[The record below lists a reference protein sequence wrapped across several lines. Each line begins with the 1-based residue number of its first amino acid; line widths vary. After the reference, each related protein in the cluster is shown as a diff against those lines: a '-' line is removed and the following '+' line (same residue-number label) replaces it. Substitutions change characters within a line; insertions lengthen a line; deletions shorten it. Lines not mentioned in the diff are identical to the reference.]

1 MAQSQLHR
9 IYRRRSQ
16 LPATGRL
23 VFNAALPSAILP
35 LRCNPHSRSSQLLR
49 GLVQPRFIPL
59 ANCSPPYMKL
69 DCLQPLGIKRYTLCG
84 PRIGLVMPEVS
95 RFFGIIIRMFV
106 EAGGQHHMPHFH
118 AYYQEHVGIYDIS
131 KIERLAGSL
140 PRRQERLVLAWAE
153 LHQEELLSNWQ
164 TLQQGRPPI
173 KIEPL
178 K

>member
-1 MAQSQLHR
+1 
-9 IYRRRSQ
+9 
-16 LPATGRL
+16 
-23 VFNAALPSAILP
+23 
-35 LRCNPHSRSSQLLR
+35 
-49 GLVQPRFIPL
+49 
-59 ANCSPPYMKL
+59 
-69 DCLQPLGIKRYTLCG
+69 
-84 PRIGLVMPEVS
+84 MPEVS

-106 EAGGQHHMPHFH
+106 EAGGQHHVPHFH